1 MEKPRLG
8 RPPTLTQS
16 ARKRQRK
23 ASYDKKKART
33 IDLGNSLEA
42 WTRLKNENKCTDSEL
57 VKMLIASHAKTTV
70 SAKEKHSE
78 SEESSTSTHSKRRK
92 LSTPK
97 SKLVEQPHWSSEL
110 SDVAQA
116 SVSSGISGVQ
126 EMSDFTDMD
135 HDSHFARVNN
145 PDPPSSPD
153 AGAIRD
159 RNQTL
164 R

>member
-33 IDLGNSLEA
+33 IDLGNSLGA

-70 SAKEKHSE
+70 SAKEKY
-78 SEESSTSTHSKRRK
+78 
-92 LSTPK
+92 
-97 SKLVEQPHWSSEL
+97 V
-110 SDVAQA
+110 
-116 SVSSGISGVQ
+116 
-126 EMSDFTDMD
+126 
-135 HDSHFARVNN
+135 
-145 PDPPSSPD
+145 
-153 AGAIRD
+153 
-159 RNQTL
+159 
-164 R
+164 